1 MTTLCAIP
9 IQIPVHRIRVRVQC
23 LATGGPVHT
32 ATLRLADY
40 WGDSPEEI
48 AEVLGLPIPRVEQ
61 LLTDLENGGEPMQ
74 RDFVLWVDHARER
87 VLHYTAL
94 TGAAIKP
101 EKNGPLTL
109 PADPPTPAML
119 ANMGLEAPLSWDLG
133 PDGHAEVIDIHE
145 VRADIRDRSL
155 PHVLRL
161 PDTQLL
167 ITADDPAITTYD
179 VSIAQHATIDPQL
192 TAWARANHADT
203 LQTIV
208 ESADLGATE
217 TTIEQL
223 AEIAAHGKWQ
233 TLDPHPARLREQITE
248 AAENAQHRLALAAPD
263 LRHIPAWL
271 RQILADTADRDVR
284 IVHCPSPSMLAVLAD
299 DTQALLHS
307 DPPACLD
314 RPAEPARQHLHA
326 TRDGEAIAWLRD
338 RLALDPLRP
347 RAPQRPLTPAT
358 IATLLRQALGDL
370 QAELPAGV
378 SATIQLED
386 EQFAIETLDRHP
398 GREQPTRAARKV
410 AAGIAWER
418 VVIVRVADLC
428 AEHDHLQILAERWLP
443 DGARIDLDLIVSDNA
458 KPVTWIIDAKNADAT
473 TEQLAKLQAQIRLL
487 RRDPKLHGG
496 RPILGVIVHRRAQLD
511 TSLQP
516 TERHDILR
524 CTLQRLPDLLLAKR
538 LPGER
543 PQPKTRQAR

>member
-40 WGDSPEEI
+40 WGESPEEI

-61 LLTDLENGGEPMQ
+61 LLTDLANGGEPMQ

-101 EKNGPLTL
+101 EKHGPLTL

-119 ANMGLEAPLSWDLG
+119 ANMGLDAPLSWDLG
-133 PDGHAEVIDIHE
+133 VDGHAEVLEIDDI
-145 VRADIRDRSL
+145 RADVRDRTL

-167 ITADDPAITTYD
+167 ITTNDPASAAYD
-179 VSIAQHATIDPQL
+179 ISIAQHATIDPQL
-192 TAWARANHADT
+192 TAWVRANHADT
-203 LQTIV
+203 LQTLID
-208 ESADLGATE
+208 SADLGATE
-217 TTIEQL
+217 TTIQQL
-223 AEIAAHGKWQ
+223 AEIAEHGKWQ
-233 TLDPHPARLREQITE
+233 TLDPHPARLRELLAE
-248 AAENAQHRLALAAPD
+248 AAENAERRLALAAPD

-271 RQILADTADRDVR
+271 RETLADTADREVQ
-284 IVHCPSPSMLAVLAD
+284 IVHCPSPAMLALLAD
-299 DTQALLHS
+299 DTRAVLHS

-326 TRDGEAIAWLRD
+326 TRDREAIAWLRD

-347 RAPQRPLTPAT
+347 RLPRRPLTPAT
-358 IATLLRQALGDL
+358 IASMLHQALDDL
-370 QAELPAGV
+370 RAELPIGV
-378 SATIQLED
+378 SATIQPED
-386 EQFAIETLDRHP
+386 EQFALQALERHAA
-398 GREQPTRAARKV
+398 GDTPTRAARKV

-418 VVIVRVADLC
+418 AVIARVADLA
-428 AEHDHLQILAERWLP
+428 AEHDHLSILAERWLP
-443 DGARIDLDLIVSDNA
+443 PDARIDLDLILSDNA
-458 KPVTWIIDAKNADAT
+458 KPVTWIIDAKNADPVSD
-473 TEQLAKLQAQIRLL
+473 QLAKMLAQIRLL
-487 RRDPKLHGG
+487 RAAPDLHGD
-496 RPILGVIVHRRAQLD
+496 RPIVGLIVHRRAQLD
-511 TSLQP
+511 PSPQP
-516 TERHDILR
+516 TEHHDILR

-538 LPGER
+538 LPWR
-543 PQPKTRQAR
+543 ILTHPP